1 MEYINKVELQ
11 GVVGA
16 VKRITAQGGTQ
27 YRSTLCTLNC
37 YRTSNGMPVIES
49 TWFNVLSIEKTPGE
63 LNWLE
68 KGKWVHLTGRIQI
81 MRYIGSDGAERTEVV
96 VRADNLIYVRDNGTE
111 RD

>member
-16 VKRITAQGGTQ
+16 VKRITAHTTL
-27 YRSTLCTLNC
+27 YRFTLCTSYC
-37 YRTSNGMPVIES
+37 YRGSNGMPIIDC
-49 TWFNVLSIEKTPGE
+49 TWHNVSIPEKTPGE

-68 KGKWVHLTGRIQI
+68 KGKWVHLTGRLQI
-81 MRYIGSDGAERTEVV
+81 MKYIGSDGMERTEVV